1 MLTAFAIDAIYGWP
15 DTLHRWIRHPVVWIG
30 AMVDWLD
37 NALNR
42 SDKGQVWQLFAG
54 ALTTTIVVVT
64 TAGVASWTMHLLP
77 DSIIGFTFA
86 VLITA
91 SLLASRS
98 LHTHVQA
105 VSVPLGQGEIVAAR
119 AALSMIV
126 GRNTATLDRE
136 GIARA
141 SLESLAENASD
152 GVIAPLFWGVLFGL
166 PGIAAYKAA
175 NTLDSMIGH
184 RSQRYAEFGTAAAR
198 LDDLLNWIPARI
210 TAVLFAVVGGNV
222 NAWRVLRSDARKHRS
237 PNAGWPEASMAGA
250 LAVRLSGPR
259 CYGAS
264 QSEDSWLNA
273 QARDPQ
279 AHDISG
285 GLRLYRHSLY
295 LVAGLLLLMLLL
307 HHLSFQPRLQLIQ

>member
-1 MLTAFAIDAIYGWP
+1 MLTALAIDAIYGWP
-15 DTLHRWIRHPVVWIG
+15 DTLYRWIRHPVVWVG
-30 AMVDWLD
+30 AMVGWLD

-42 SDKGQVWQLFAG
+42 SDKGRFWQLFAG

-64 TAGVASWTMHLLP
+64 TAGIASWMVYLLP
-77 DSIIGFTFA
+77 ESFIGFTFA
-86 VLITA
+86 VLTTA

-105 VSVPLGQGEIVAAR
+105 VSVPLGHGEILAAR
-119 AALSMIV
+119 SALKLIV
-126 GRNTATLDRE
+126 GRDTATLDQA

-184 RSQRYAEFGTAAAR
+184 RNQRYAEFGTAAAR
-198 LDDLLNWIPARI
+198 LDDLLNYIPARI
-210 TAVLFAVVGGNV
+210 TAVLFAVAGGNV

-264 QSEDSWLNA
+264 QSDDPWLNA
-273 QARDPQ
+273 QARDPL
-279 AHDISG
+279 AHDINR
-285 GLRLYRHSLY
+285 GLRLYRHALC
-295 LVAGLLLLMLLL
+295 LIAGLLMLLL
-307 HHLSFQPRLQLIQ
+307 FQ